1 VASKAQSAV
10 ELLKEDHDKV
20 RGLFKQFEN
29 AKSQDEKEEI
39 ADQVDLELRVHSLIE
54 EEILYPVVKD
64 VDSESVAES
73 FEEHGVVEQLLN
85 ELATMD
91 LEDEQFEAKFKVM
104 QENVEHHAEEEESE
118 MFPKCESIPNIDE
131 IGLRLAERKEE
142 LLAELRDTEDSDR
155 ATTRGNPATMK
166 ASEKSEAVLAGEKL
180 PSPSKPRSRASSRR
194 SGRAKATSGRKK
206 KAA

>member
-1 VASKAQSAV
+1 MTNQTQSAV
-10 ELLKEDHDKV
+10 ELLKEDHERVK
-20 RGLFKQFEN
+20 GLFKQFES
-29 AKSQDEKEEI
+29 AKSQDQKEEI

-54 EEILYPVVKD
+54 EEILYPAMKD
-64 VDSESVAES
+64 IDSEIVAES

-118 MFPKCESIPNIDE
+118 MFPKCQGIPNIEE
-131 IGLRLAERKEE
+131 IGQRMAERKEQ
-142 LLAELRDTEDSDR
+142 LLAELSDIEDSDR
-155 ATTRGNPATMK
+155 ATTSGNPATMK
-166 ASEKSEAVLAGEKL
+166 ASEKSEAVLAGEK
-180 PSPSKPRSRASSRR
+180 PPAQSKPRSRASNRR